1 NSMIELKQG
10 HIADFV
16 ERTKGAP
23 STNTLS
29 VIG

>member
-1 NSMIELKQG
+1 MIELKQG

-29 VIG
+29 